1 MQQTYQINTEN
12 LNSKFLEAVK
22 AIFGKKDVKIVIE
35 DVQPEDEQEKLFKS
49 LFGSWE
55 GEETGEELVKQ
66 IYSSRVSGT
75 RDIEL

>member
-1 MQQTYQINTEN
+1 MQQTFQINTDS
-12 LNSKFLEAVK
+12 LNSKFLETVK
-22 AIFGKKDVKIVIE
+22 AIFGKRDVKIVIE
-35 DVQPEDEQEKLFKS
+35 DVQPEAEQEKLFKS